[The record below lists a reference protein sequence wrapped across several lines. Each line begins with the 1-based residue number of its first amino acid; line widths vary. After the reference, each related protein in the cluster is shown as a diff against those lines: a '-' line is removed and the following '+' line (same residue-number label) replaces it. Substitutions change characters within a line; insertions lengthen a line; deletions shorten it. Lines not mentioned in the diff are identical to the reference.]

1 MSPDTDKNH
10 QPSEKLPDTL
20 ERLDLAMK
28 VKNEGIW
35 DWDLVTNRVV
45 FDDRYYTMA
54 GYMPKEFEQT
64 FSAWAERVH
73 PDDRPDVENEIQ
85 AYLSGEKEHYDV
97 TFRFKHKDGTW
108 IWIQGRGKVV
118 TRGED
123 GRPLRLIGTHTDI
136 TEKKEAEEEL
146 LALKQ
151 FNEDIIQNIN
161 EGIVICNNDGEIIF
175 ANQALQSILGYK
187 AEETVGMQ
195 WKSIVM
201 PADHRIVEE
210 ANERRIKGIT
220 DRYEL
225 MLKDKYNNPVPARVS
240 GSPYRDS
247 KNNEIIGTLAVLA
260 DIKDLKKAEEALRE
274 SEKRYR
280 EILETTE
287 EGFYEVDLKGNIID
301 CNRAAT
307 NMLGFQEREIV
318 GKSYKSLCKDFDAV
332 YREFNQAFTSG
343 KPKFSVIME
352 MIRKDGS
359 IATADLSVSLTYDQ
373 NGIINGFRGMGRDIS
388 ERIKLQKH
396 LKHLSLHDQ
405 LTGLYNRRYFENEI
419 KRLDKSREHPI
430 AVISADLD
438 GLKLVNDTLGHGEG
452 DRYLQAGAD
461 LLKSTLRASD
471 VLARVGGDEFAL
483 LLPRTGK
490 KEARLLINRIRK
502 QVEKYKTTQKELPLS
517 ISLGLAVSEKPD
529 HHLEETFRSADNDM
543 YNNKLQQ
550 GKKARKEIVSS
561 LLSNLFELGN
571 LAEGDRKQ
579 VQELAVRMGLALKLE
594 SSRMAGLELLS
605 QVYDLGKVGLPENLL
620 HRSMLTKKDEL
631 TEAEREAIYRHPET
645 GYRIA
650 SASPELAG
658 IAELVLKHH
667 ENYDGSGYPLGL
679 KGEEI
684 PLENRILSIAI
695 SYSAMTNHRSYADM
709 KTNEGALNELKR
721 CAGSQ
726 FDPQLVELFLSI
738 IEEVSGGLS
747 QGRGC

>member
-1 MSPDTDKNH
+1 MNPDSKKNRLLN
-10 QPSEKLPDTL
+10 ENLPDIM

-28 VKNEGIW
+28 IKNEGIW
-35 DWDLVTNRVV
+35 DWNLVANKFV

-54 GYMPKEFEQT
+54 GYMPNEFKQT
-64 FSAWAERVH
+64 FLAWAERVH
-73 PDDRPDVENEIQ
+73 PDDLPTVEKEIQ
-85 AYLSGEKEHYDV
+85 AYLSGEKELYDV
-97 TFRFKHKDGTW
+97 TFRFKHKHGSW
-108 IWIQGRGKVV
+108 MWIQGRGEIVK
-118 TRGED
+118 RDENGQ
-123 GRPLRLIGTHTDI
+123 PLRIIGTHTDV
-136 TEKKEAEEEL
+136 TEQKKAEEEL

-151 FNEDIIQNIN
+151 FNEDIIQSIN
-161 EGIVICNNDGEIIF
+161 EGIVICDNNGDIIF
-175 ANQALQSILGYK
+175 ANQALQTILGYK
-187 AEETVGMQ
+187 AEETAGMH

-201 PADHRIVEE
+201 PADHRTVEE
-210 ANERRIKGIT
+210 ANKRRIKGVT

-225 MLKDKYNNPVPARVS
+225 MLKDKHNKPVPAQVS

-247 KNNEIIGTLAVLA
+247 KSNEIIGTLAVLS
-260 DIKDLKKAEEALRE
+260 DITNRKKAEDALKE

-287 EGFYEVDLKGNIID
+287 EGFYEVDLKGNIIG

-307 NMLGFQEREIV
+307 SMLGFREREIV
-318 GKSYKSLCKDFDAV
+318 GRSYKSLCKDIEAV

-373 NGIINGFRGMGRDIS
+373 HGNINGFRGMGRDIS

-419 KRLDKSREHPI
+419 KRLDRSREHPI

-438 GLKLVNDTLGHGEG
+438 GLKLVNDTLGHSEG

-461 LLKSTLRASD
+461 LLKSALRASD
-471 VLARVGGDEFAL
+471 ILARVGGDEFAL
-483 LLPRTGK
+483 LLPRSSK
-490 KEARLLINRIRK
+490 KEAEILINRIHR
-502 QVEKYKTTQKELPLS
+502 QIEDYNITQKGLPLS
-517 ISLGLAVSEKPD
+517 ISLGLAVSEKPE
-529 HHLEETFRSADNDM
+529 HPLEETFRAADNKM
-543 YNNKLQQ
+543 YNDKLQQ

-561 LLSNLFELGN
+561 LLSSLFERGN
-571 LAEGDRKQ
+571 LAEGERNQ
-579 VQELAVRMGLALKLE
+579 VQELSVRMGLALKLDK
-594 SSRMAGLELLS
+594 SRMAELELLS
-605 QVYDLGKVGLPENLL
+605 QVYDLGKVGLPDNLL
-620 HRSMLTKKDEL
+620 HSSMLTKADEL
-631 TEAEREAIYRHPET
+631 TEAEREAIFRHPET

-658 IAELVLKHH
+658 IAEMVLRHH

-679 KGEEI
+679 KEEEI

-695 SYSAMTNHRSYADM
+695 AYSAMTKPRSYAEM
-709 KTNEGALNELKR
+709 KTHEEALDELKR
-721 CAGSQ
+721 CAGNQ
-726 FDPQLVELFLSI
+726 FDPVAVEAFVKMM
-738 IEEVSGGLS
+738 E
-747 QGRGC
+747 